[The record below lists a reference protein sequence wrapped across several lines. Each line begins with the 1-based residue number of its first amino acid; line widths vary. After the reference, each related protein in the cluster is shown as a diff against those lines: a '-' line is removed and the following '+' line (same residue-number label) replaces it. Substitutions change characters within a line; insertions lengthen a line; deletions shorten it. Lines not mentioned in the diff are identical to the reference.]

1 MQSEDD
7 TNEFLEPFRESSPSQ
22 LLSAGSSSQPI
33 IASDEAEAGGL
44 PDLTPAH
51 GIPAKEDIKLPA
63 PLINGVLHCGHK
75 MVIGGGSK
83 SYKSWSM
90 IDLAVSVAS
99 GLPWW
104 GWDTRRASVI
114 YVNLEIQPA
123 FFHHRLWEVN
133 GAKRRKVMPP
143 NLYMWHLR
151 GHYYDIEA
159 LEANLSVM
167 LQRMEI
173 EIGLLIIDPIYKAFD
188 GDENHAGDVKQFLS
202 VIEHFSEKTG
212 AAICYG
218 AHFSKGN
225 QAEKEAIDR
234 IAGSGVHA
242 RDPDCVMVMTK
253 HEEEDCFSVDST
265 IRNNPPVDDF
275 VVQWGFPLMRRR
287 PDLNPSALKR
297 VGGAQPKGRPSVGG
311 DVVLEKLGRGAM
323 TSHDWEVECPCGN
336 TTFRKLRDDLLK
348 TGLVRKSDGGL
359 WYPTS

>member
-1 MQSEDD
+1 MQSDQDD
-7 TNEFLEPFRESSPSQ
+7 TNEFLEPFRESSPNQ
-22 LLSAGSSSQPI
+22 LLPTGDAVVAHT
-33 IASDEAEAGGL
+33 IASGDSGEGGL

-51 GIPAKEDIKLPA
+51 SIPRKEDIKLP
-63 PLINGVLHCGHK
+63 PSLIRGVLHCGHK

-90 IDLAVSVAS
+90 IDLAISVAS

-104 GWDTRRASVI
+104 GWDTQRSSVI
-114 YVNLEIQPA
+114 YVNLEIQPE

-133 GAKRRKVMPP
+133 AAKKREVMPP
-143 NLYMWHLR
+143 DLYMWNLR
-151 GHYYDIEA
+151 GHYYDIEM

-167 LQRMEI
+167 LDRMELDV
-173 EIGLLIIDPIYKAFD
+173 GLLIIDPIYKAFA

-212 AAICYG
+212 SAICYG

-253 HEEEDCFSVDST
+253 HEEENCFAVDST
-265 IRNNPPVDDF
+265 IRNNAPVDNF
-275 VVQWGFPLMRRR
+275 VMEWGFPLMRRR
-287 PDLNPSALKR
+287 HDLDPNDLKR
-297 VGGAQPKGRPSVGG
+297 VGGKPKGRPKLAREALLDKLQEGG
-311 DVVLEKLGRGAM
+311 M
-323 TSHDWEVECPCGN
+323 TSDSWAMRCPCGD
-336 TTFRKLRDDLLK
+336 TTFRKLRDELQRV
-348 TGLVRKSDGGL
+348 GLIRKSNGL
-359 WYPTS
+359 WYATS